1 MEKNISLDGS
11 ILKAELKQL
20 AGNWVADKID
30 LSLHIKNDNGKL
42 VPIDA
47 TTLKAPNPTPP
58 PTPVP
63 LSTSSIIDPPPAYHK
78 ESLTKFSAYRTYCSS
93 QFKSQESRSS
103 SYFMYSVASD
113 KLRLV
118 GSTLHAECLT
128 LDGSYAV
135 QTLDLAKYI
144 GVVNGHLVWGCRD
157 FHSACR
163 SVKLEGYVLHAE
175 CHDEKK
181 VVIKSSLDLS
191 RYLHSY
197 DGVLSVKVTV
207 DSSEL
212 SKLFSEARWLKF
224 RVVTEPDSSVV
235 VGGSAFKSVFHSL
248 AEATSAY
255 VHTEMTQYL
264 ADTIGQDIKSLLIE
278 KVRAEMTE
286 TVTASMTMALQKQL
300 SEKIEVAFA
309 ATKKTVIESCDE
321 VINVAVNKV
330 STQCTESVVLSVG
343 EHVATQCNLAI
354 ASATQE
360 VASTA
365 ITHFRENVE
374 ILMEQQ
380 MVVAS
385 TRRARTEAALL
396 AVYKELG
403 AEGVLGSLGD
413 ADHPSY
419 VPSKTPLPG
428 PGARHGQHTQQ
439 VFYLGTPIPSLH
451 LQTSSL
457 VTLVPGYNPNTD
469 VEKIRKATKG
479 WGTDEA
485 AALHLAALG
494 AAFKA
499 SVGENLVDILRSET
513 SGWFKSTLQAIALG
527 PLFYDVHL
535 IDEALRGAGTDEQLL
550 TELVTDRTLEDMRL
564 LKEGYAYKHQK
575 GGDVD
580 ALEREARGGLSGVV
594 KTLFTISLSSHR
606 APENAPV
613 DHALVEKDIK
623 ALYEAGQGKIGTD
636 EIAFCDVLVNRSR
649 AHLGVLCE
657 AYEKKYQKL
666 TKVIKSE
673 FSGQL
678 RDTLLYIIQGA
689 KAPND
694 KSKDHKDK
702 KNKDHKAPVIPETW
716 GIIRDVKLL
725 EKSMKGLGT
734 NNKELVRRI
743 IRLHWSPTRFRL
755 IKDAYYHKYGKS
767 LEDRVAGETSGDY
780 KKLLVAV
787 IRVTG

>member
-1 MEKNISLDGS
+1 MPFDKTCINPRLSEKRDHLIIDCKTHNGDKVELTLNLDTLLGNDNGKFKWRSHSFIATARNISLDGS
-11 ILKAELKQL
+11 ILKAELQQL
-20 AGNWVADKID
+20 TGKWVADKID

-47 TTLKAPNPTPP
+47 TILKAASLTPP
-58 PTPVP
+58 PTPP
-63 LSTSSIIDPPPAYHK
+63 IIDIPPPAYSK
-78 ESLTKFSAYRTYCSS
+78 ESKFSAYRTYCSS
-93 QFKSQESRSS
+93 QFKSQGSRSS

-118 GSTLHAECLT
+118 GSTLHAECLK

-278 KVRAEMTE
+278 KVRAEMTR

-309 ATKKTVIESCDE
+309 ATKKTVIESCNE
-321 VINVAVNKV
+321 MINVAVNKV

-360 VASTA
+360 VTSTA
-365 ITHFRENVE
+365 IAHFRENVE
-374 ILMEQQ
+374 ILMSNSWWWLVH
-380 MVVAS
+380 VV
-385 TRRARTEAALL
+385 RARRQL
-396 AVYKELG
+396 YWRCIKSWELEESG
-403 AEGVLGSLGD
+403 IESV
-413 ADHPSY
+413 
-419 VPSKTPLPG
+419 
-428 PGARHGQHTQQ
+428 
-439 VFYLGTPIPSLH
+439 II
-451 LQTSSL
+451 SSL
-457 VTLVPGYNPNTD
+457 AYSYIVL
-469 VEKIRKATKG
+469 
-479 WGTDEA
+479 
-485 AALHLAALG
+485 
-494 AAFKA
+494 
-499 SVGENLVDILRSET
+499 IL
-513 SGWFKSTLQAIALG
+513 FII
-527 PLFYDVHL
+527 VH
-535 IDEALRGAGTDEQLL
+535 
-550 TELVTDRTLEDMRL
+550 
-564 LKEGYAYKHQK
+564 YA
-575 GGDVD
+575 
-580 ALEREARGGLSGVV
+580 
-594 KTLFTISLSSHR
+594 
-606 APENAPV
+606 
-613 DHALVEKDIK
+613 
-623 ALYEAGQGKIGTD
+623 
-636 EIAFCDVLVNRSR
+636 
-649 AHLGVLCE
+649 
-657 AYEKKYQKL
+657 
-666 TKVIKSE
+666 
-673 FSGQL
+673 
-678 RDTLLYIIQGA
+678 
-689 KAPND
+689 
-694 KSKDHKDK
+694 
-702 KNKDHKAPVIPETW
+702 
-716 GIIRDVKLL
+716 
-725 EKSMKGLGT
+725 
-734 NNKELVRRI
+734 
-743 IRLHWSPTRFRL
+743 
-755 IKDAYYHKYGKS
+755 
-767 LEDRVAGETSGDY
+767 
-780 KKLLVAV
+780 
-787 IRVTG
+787 